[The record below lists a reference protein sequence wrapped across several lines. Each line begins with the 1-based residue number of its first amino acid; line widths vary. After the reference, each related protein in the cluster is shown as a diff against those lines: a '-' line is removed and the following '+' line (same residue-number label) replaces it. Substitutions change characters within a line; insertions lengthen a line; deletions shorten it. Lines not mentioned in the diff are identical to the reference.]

1 MQLSYKEIKMNK
13 LFTVG
18 GIALSMGIAV
28 STWAANPC
36 APIAQA
42 CMAAGYYKGGNTVGK
57 GLIENC
63 VMPVS
68 AKTKTLANTNFS
80 DEALKQCQA
89 TIAARMNQNKTQ

>member
-1 MQLSYKEIKMNK
+1 MNK
-13 LFTVG
+13 LFSVG
-18 GIALSMGIAV
+18 GIVLSMSMAA

-42 CMAAGYYKGGNTVGK
+42 CMSAGYYKGGNKVGK

-80 DEALKQCQA
+80 DETLKQCQT
-89 TIAARMNQNKTQ
+89 TIAARMSQNQVQ